1 MILDKKEI
9 QSTNNPLQDVKYIT
23 NELENFKKECIEKF
37 NIKDV
42 TQYEFTVKNVGG
54 NIVFAIRK

>member
-9 QSTNNPLQDVKYIT
+9 QSTNNPLQDVRFLT
-23 NELENFKKECIEKF
+23 NELDKFKKECIDKF
-37 NIKDV
+37 DIKDV
-42 TQYEFTVKNVGG
+42 TKYEFTVKNVGG